1 MSFDLDR
8 LYDQDRRLARQSES
22 TYDRVLARAHD
33 RVRIANRTNRRVRG
47 TVYAVPVTM
56 GLSSVGYSWADC
68 TAHVARRLSED
79 GFKVRALH
87 NKLYISWAHWICED
101 VREEYRAA
109 TGNIIDGLG
118 KIEVVVPR
126 NNRDSDSSSDTD
138 DSGADSSDD
147 DDNDSNAKK
156 KKEKKKTAKNNQ
168 NQKAKVKPIALIRG
182 GPDIWAD
189 EQYNDALG

>member
-101 VREEYRAA
+101 VREEYHAA

-126 NNRDSDSSSDTD
+126 NRDSSSDTD
-138 DSGADSSDD
+138 DSGADSGSDSGGDD
-147 DDNDSNAKK
+147 DDDANAKK
-156 KKEKKKTAKNNQ
+156 KKKKNKTAKN